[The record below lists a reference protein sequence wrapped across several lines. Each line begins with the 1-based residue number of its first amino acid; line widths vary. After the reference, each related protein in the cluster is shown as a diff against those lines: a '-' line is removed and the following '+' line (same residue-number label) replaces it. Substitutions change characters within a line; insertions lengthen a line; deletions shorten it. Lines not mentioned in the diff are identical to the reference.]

1 MQWLDQE
8 REKKNRGEAIK
19 DIIIRAIGKY
29 GYKLI
34 CMRGNSIVSMWK
46 LYLVVLNNDLFSGD
60 EVFGDYVYNE
70 LSNGTGEKSRK
81 KDKSNVAKCLWGLR
95 WKTYACSLPIHILFL
110 YIWKFS
116 CNKNLRRLTEIC
128 GC

>member
-1 MQWLDQE
+1 MTVKCNDWIRKE
-8 REKKNRGEAIK
+8 RKKNRGEAIK

-60 EVFGDYVYNE
+60 EVFGDYVYN
-70 LSNGTGEKSRK
+70 
-81 KDKSNVAKCLWGLR
+81 
-95 WKTYACSLPIHILFL
+95 
-110 YIWKFS
+110 
-116 CNKNLRRLTEIC
+116 
-128 GC
+128 